1 MTVVKA
7 LAVVVMME
15 EIRFKYLNR
24 TQTARQER
32 ITTIHAITLT
42 LKK

>member
-1 MTVVKA
+1 VT
-7 LAVVVMME
+7 AVAEAIVVMEE
-15 EIRFKYLNR
+15 EIRFKYLNK

-32 ITTIHAITLT
+32 ITTIHVITLI